1 MGFSFD
7 KLLLW
12 EGHLKNNPNNSSH
25 LLFLYPY
32 SSLFFPPW
40 QKPQAFEKTACL
52 PSDTNPGREEPASAF
67 STTRLTTVAGVCA
80 RDPPGAYQCFTI
92 FEKGKKKTCFW
103 KKITYP
109 FSFGEW
115 WPHKDGST
123 QTKINEWALMS
134 CTVKWVNGSKWA
146 KRCGRF

>member
-32 SSLFFPPW
+32 SCLFFFFPPD
-40 QKPQAFEKTACL
+40 KNPRLLRSKTACL

-67 STTRLTTVAGVCA
+67 STTWLTTVAGVCA

-103 KKITYP
+103 KKITYHSALGNDDHIKMDP
-109 FSFGEW
+109 L
-115 WPHKDGST
+115 K
-123 QTKINEWALMS
+123 QKLMS
-134 CTVKWVNGSKWA
+134 GL
-146 KRCGRF
+146 